1 MAEIAQYLFITQ
13 GPARPTGKKTNRPD
27 VAAPPARD
35 QRGNRAVNAAAAH
48 RLPRVAPVPI
58 HPPPDRACRTP
69 PSASSPPAARHRL
82 PAPRLPRLS
91 PTGNRAVNA
100 AAAHRLPHGA
110 PPSLST
116 LLQTRLPHAAV
127 CRLPQATACRLLAC
141 RASHLPSLMPLP
153 APAPAPAPRPPAIK
167 STPVAPALPTPPVH
181 LTPLSPPPLRHLH
194 RPAKMAS
201 SDSDSDG
208 ATEDLFRFGLFV
220 PPAAKVPRPWRI
232 SADGYPTQGP
242 LVTNAEL
249 SAHPGGRFNRR
260 NRRRFW
266 RGKRFNDVI
275 GAFKRAARGLPVGDR
290 THVTSR
296 PASVLGHFHWE
307 NPKKC
312 IKRRK
317 KYANWRG
324 CCRR

>member
-1 MAEIAQYLFITQ
+1 MNT
-13 GPARPTGKKTNRPD
+13 GPARPTEKKTNRPD

-48 RLPRVAPVPI
+48 RLPRVTPVPI

-100 AAAHRLPHGA
+100 AAAHRLPHAA

-116 LLQTRLPHAAV
+116 LLQTRLPHAA
-127 CRLPQATACRLLAC
+127 ACRLLAC
-141 RASHLPSLMPLP
+141 RTPPPAGSSPAARHRLP
-153 APAPAPAPRPPAIK
+153 APCLPRLSPTVVNAPPRTRSAPAGYKIYSRRARPAHTARRPHRPSI
-167 STPVAPALPTPPVH
+167 S
-181 LTPLSPPPLRHLH
+181 PLSRPPPLRHLH

-208 ATEDLFRFGLFV
+208 VASGGVWPSSLTQGQTEDLFRFGLFV
-220 PPAAKVPRPWRI
+220 PAAAKVPRPWRI

-242 LVTNAEL
+242 PATNAEL
-249 SAHPGGRFNRR
+249 SAHPGGRFNRTAAD
-260 NRRRFW
+260 F
-266 RGKRFNDVI
+266 G
-275 GAFKRAARGLPVGDR
+275 GASGS
-290 THVTSR
+290 TT
-296 PASVLGHFHWE
+296 
-307 NPKKC
+307 
-312 IKRRK
+312 
-317 KYANWRG
+317 
-324 CCRR
+324 